1 MTGTFMSAGQA
12 DSSPAEPE
20 VADGSDRGAGGVNG
34 NDVAEQGGKAGS
46 HISADSSRRTYW
58 EDRQKHLRR
67 GRLVG
72 FSLCIPLWALS
83 MVPVARESMEGRE
96 GVLVYLTVAAIS
108 LGVAAVIRGV
118 YVLLTKR
125 RFLSPWIFVM
135 AAFVAI
141 VGSAVQGAG
150 EVPVADI
157 SALESSGE

>member
-1 MTGTFMSAGQA
+1 MTETFTSAGQA
-12 DSSPAEPE
+12 DSSPAD
-20 VADGSDRGAGGVNG
+20 A
-34 NDVAEQGGKAGS
+34 DVAERTDRGTGGMNGNHAAVEDGS
-46 HISADSSRRTYW
+46 HISAGTSRRTYW
-58 EDRQKHLRR
+58 EDRTRRLRR
-67 GRLVG
+67 GRLIG
-72 FSLCIPLWALS
+72 FSLCIPLWGLS
-83 MVPVARESMEGRE
+83 MVPLARESMEGRE

>member
-1 MTGTFMSAGQA
+1 MTETFTSAGQA
-12 DSSPAEPE
+12 DSSPAEAPE
-20 VADGSDRGAGGVNG
+20 RTDRGTGGMNG
-34 NDVAEQGGKAGS
+34 NHAAVEDGS
-46 HISADSSRRTYW
+46 HISAGSSRRTYW
-58 EDRQKHLRR
+58 EDRKRRLRR
-67 GRLVG
+67 GRLIG

-83 MVPVARESMEGRE
+83 MVPLARESMEGRE
-96 GVLVYLTVAAIS
+96 GILVYLTVAAIS

-125 RFLSPWIFVM
+125 RILSPWIFVM